1 MNSHL
6 SFVVEDQHD
15 DFKKV
20 PGSVGSEHQ
29 ETVGRVV
36 IAEIVD
42 NELMFDGMTNVAIG
56 AAVLAGR
63 SVDLHRAIVIR
74 MTGIGQAPGP
84 PTLPPYEIEV
94 VATIARTTLIESSL
108 CQGVRFR
115 VVGRVRLGRWRPGWR
130 SVCWGPG
137 VTL

>member
-36 IAEIVD
+36 IVEIVD

-63 SVDLHRAIVIR
+63 SVNINRNTNDRRRSTARI
-74 MTGIGQAPGP
+74 TGTAA
-84 PTLPPYEIEV
+84 L
-94 VATIARTTLIESSL
+94 
-108 CQGVRFR
+108 
-115 VVGRVRLGRWRPGWR
+115 
-130 SVCWGPG
+130 
-137 VTL
+137 